1 MSTELIQQPVDL
13 AANFMPVFTTETA
26 LQRYQAF
33 KDFVKSV
40 LKEGIDFGKN
50 PGSDRDTL
58 LKPGAEKLCTFFG
71 LTPRYVL
78 EVVVEDWRGDKYGQ
92 PLFYYRF
99 KCQLFRGDLQM
110 GEGIGSCS
118 SWEAKY
124 RYRWVDEN
132 TVTRMGLDK
141 STLNTRGGAI
151 SEFEFAINKAET
163 SGQYGKPAEYWAKWK
178 QAITDGKARKIN
190 KMKKDGTTSPA
201 YEMDMTMY
209 RVPNSDFADIIN
221 TVQKIAQKRAYVAA
235 TLSAANASDYFTQD
249 LEDYIEVDAIP
260 TGGNPVGTQAA
271 ADYVRDQK
279 LQQQRAEQPEVAP
292 AAAPPQPATQTPP
305 APEVAAAPVQTQST
319 PAFKGSKS
327 VPEGLQSLWR
337 QMFKPEGRL
346 QVFDMFKANLIKSL
360 GEEEG
365 TRAFYAVLNRHNAK
379 EPRDFNK
386 SLSDAR
392 RAAKDMYEIVE
403 PLLAK
408 QAAA

>member
-71 LTPRYVL
+71 LTPRYLL
-78 EVVVEDWRGDKYGQ
+78 EVVVEDWRGDQYGQ

-99 KCQLFRGDLQM
+99 KCQLFRGDFQM

-132 TVTRMGLDK
+132 TVNRMGLDK
-141 STLNTRGGAI
+141 STLATRGGAI
-151 SEFEFAINKAET
+151 SEFEFAINKSET
-163 SGQYGKPAEYWAKWK
+163 TGQYGKPAEYWAKWK
-178 QAITDGKARKIN
+178 QAIAEGKARKIN

-209 RVPNSDFADIIN
+209 RVLNTEFADIIN

-235 TLSAANASDYFTQD
+235 TLSATNASDYFTQD
-249 LEDYIEVDAIP
+249 LEDYIEVEAIH

-279 LQQQRAEQPEVAP
+279 LQQQRAEQQEQVP
-292 AAAPPQPATQTPP
+292 AAAPPPQPAPQTQP
-305 APEVAAAPVQTQST
+305 APETAAAAQASSAPS
-319 PAFKGSKS
+319 FKGSKT

-337 QMFKPEGRL
+337 QMFKPEGRM

-403 PLLAK
+403 PLLSK
-408 QAAA
+408 QAA

>member
-71 LTPRYVL
+71 LTPRYLL
-78 EVVVEDWRGDKYGQ
+78 EVVVEDWRGDQYGQ

-99 KCQLFRGDLQM
+99 KCQLFRGDFQM

-132 TVTRMGLDK
+132 TVNRMGLDK
-141 STLNTRGGAI
+141 STLATRGGAI
-151 SEFEFAINKAET
+151 SEFEFAINKSET
-163 SGQYGKPAEYWAKWK
+163 TGQYGKPAEYWAKWK
-178 QAITDGKARKIN
+178 QAIAEGKARKIN

-201 YEMDMTMY
+201 YEMDMTVY
-209 RVPNSDFADIIN
+209 RVPNTEFADIIN

-235 TLSAANASDYFTQD
+235 TLSATNASDYFTQD
-249 LEDYIEVDAIP
+249 LEDYIEVEAIH

-279 LQQQRAEQPEVAP
+279 LQQQRAEQQEQVP
-292 AAAPPQPATQTPP
+292 AAAPPPQPAPQTQP
-305 APEVAAAPVQTQST
+305 APETAAAAQASSAPS
-319 PAFKGSKS
+319 FKGSKT

-337 QMFKPEGRL
+337 QMFKPEGRM

-403 PLLAK
+403 PLLSK
-408 QAAA
+408 QAA